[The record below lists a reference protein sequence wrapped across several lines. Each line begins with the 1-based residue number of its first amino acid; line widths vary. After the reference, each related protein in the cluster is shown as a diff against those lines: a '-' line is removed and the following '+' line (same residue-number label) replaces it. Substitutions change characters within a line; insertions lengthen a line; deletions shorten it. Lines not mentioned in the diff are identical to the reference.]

1 MAQKFSMSLPDE
13 VYDLVKEM
21 ADKEGTTVSGYL
33 AGLAKERADADRSS
47 RERLARLTA
56 KDRAVDPEGY
66 DRRKTEMRE
75 RMHAAQR
82 AAAEKKASFA

>member
-13 VYDLVKEM
+13 VYELVKEM
-21 ADKEGTTVSGYL
+21 AEKEGTTLSGYL
-33 AGLAKERADADRSS
+33 ASLARERADADRAS

-56 KDRAVDPEGY
+56 QDRAADPEGY
-66 DRRKTEMRE
+66 DRRKAEMRE

-82 AAAEKKASFA
+82 AAAEKKAGIA